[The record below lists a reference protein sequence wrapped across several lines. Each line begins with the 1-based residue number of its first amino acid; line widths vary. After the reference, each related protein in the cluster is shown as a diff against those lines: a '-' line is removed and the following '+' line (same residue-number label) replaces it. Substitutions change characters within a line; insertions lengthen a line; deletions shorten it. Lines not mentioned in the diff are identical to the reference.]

1 MLEKIFLSVP
11 NLQFCKNNF
20 CQENLRAKPLILEWN
35 FYYRNLLIQ
44 ENLRQYMHYQSSAD
58 KFCNSNKTSHLSV
71 STLSSSPLLNNV
83 CYSYRSLISFYP
95 SNILFRPKALVT
107 QEQLLARISKNK
119 NNYSHKK
126 IGSHSSNSSPVQTTF
141 VTATKTCQITP
152 RPLHPPSIF
161 VWYDTTSFFYI
172 GRKFNSQNSTS
183 FAHSNSSQTS
193 DAYVARKRMLAYM
206 HTLQVQLHV
215 YQSATPTERI
225 F

>member
-44 ENLRQYMHYQSSAD
+44 E
-58 KFCNSNKTSHLSV
+58 FCSSNKTSHLSV

-126 IGSHSSNSSPVQTTF
+126 IGSHSSNSRPVQTTF
-141 VTATKTCQITP
+141 VTATKTCQITLW
-152 RPLHPPSIF
+152 PLHPPFIF

-172 GRKFNSQNSTS
+172 GRKFNYMSINQQHPQKEYFRGCTLFLVHSSADVAMHRRIISTLS
-183 FAHSNSSQTS
+183 LRTI
-193 DAYVARKRMLAYM
+193 
-206 HTLQVQLHV
+206 
-215 YQSATPTERI
+215 I
-225 F
+225 FGIQRYANPHKVTIG

>member
-11 NLQFCKNNF
+11 NLHFCKNNF

-44 ENLRQYMHYQSSAD
+44 E
-58 KFCNSNKTSHLSV
+58 FCSSNKTSHLSV

-152 RPLHPPSIF
+152 QPLHPPSIF
-161 VWYDTTSFFYI
+161 VWYDTTSFSI
-172 GRKFNSQNSTS
+172 LVGSSTVKTPP
-183 FAHSNSSQTS
+183 A
-193 DAYVARKRMLAYM
+193 ARKRMLAYM